1 MPGRAHVLIL
11 AGGRGERFWPWS
23 RERRP
28 KPFVSFDGHRS
39 LLADAW
45 SRARRVAPPSRIWV
59 VSHHRLAPALRAD
72 LPQLRPDR
80 LIREPSS
87 RDTAAAIALA
97 ALAIADVD
105 PGATMLVTPSD
116 HAIDDPSAW
125 ARDTRRAL
133 VATRDGS
140 LVCLGVAPSTPNP
153 AFGYLVFARRPG
165 RGVAPVKRFVEKPS
179 VPVARRLLATRRCL
193 WNAGIFAWR
202 VDAFLAELAR
212 QRPEIA
218 SAASR
223 TRAGRPGAW
232 GRLRP
237 VSVDF
242 AVLEH
247 AKDVRAVRLT
257 SGWDDLGSWDVVSR
271 RAKTPGP
278 RRALLIDSPGTAVFT
293 RKRFVAVLGV
303 PGVTVVEADDAVLV
317 VARERAQES
326 RRVVA
331 ELRRRGR
338 GDLL

>member
-1 MPGRAHVLIL
+1 MAGRPHVLIL

-28 KPFVSFDGHRS
+28 KPFVSFDGRRT

-45 SRARRVAPPSRIWV
+45 SRARRLATPSRIWV
-59 VSHHRLAPALRAD
+59 VSHHRLASAIRSE

-80 LIREPSS
+80 LIPEPSS
-87 RDTAAAIALA
+87 RDTAPAIALA
-97 ALAIADVD
+97 ALTIAASD
-105 PGATMLVTPSD
+105 PGAVMIVTPSD

-125 ARDTRRAL
+125 VRDTRRAL
-133 VATRDGS
+133 AATRGGA
-140 LVCLGVAPSTPNP
+140 LVCLGVAPSAPNP
-153 AFGYLVFARRPG
+153 AFGYLVFDRRPG

-202 VDAFLAELAR
+202 VDAFLQELERRRPDIATAAR
-212 QRPEIA
+212 
-218 SAASR
+218 AAK
-223 TRAGRPGAW
+223 AGRAKAW
-232 GRLRP
+232 GSLRP

-247 AKDVRAVRLT
+247 ATDVRAVRLT
-257 SGWDDLGSWDVVSR
+257 SGWDDLGSWDVVAR
-271 RAKTPGP
+271 RAKPPGP
-278 RRALLIDSPGTAVFT
+278 RRALLVDSPGTAVFT
-293 RKRFVAVLGV
+293 RKRFVAVVGV
-303 PGVTVVEADDAVLV
+303 PNVTVVEADDAVLV